1 MLHTPAHPDNCRST
15 DSAGC
20 ARGVQR
26 VPSGVFQIPI
36 VRRLPYWCP
45 PNCLSRWGH
54 GDPEMEFAKMH
65 QSTFLTQEEAADA
78 CAKSYDTIRRYR
90 RLGRLPNSRTRVD
103 GTVEVAVADLVMA
116 GLLDA
121 LASTSDVATVVA
133 RSRVERNLAASR
145 EECTVLRTRC
155 EGLLERVERADG
167 EIAFLRSMLGK
178 FEVVR

>member
-1 MLHTPAHPDNCRST
+1 
-15 DSAGC
+15 
-20 ARGVQR
+20 
-26 VPSGVFQIPI
+26 
-36 VRRLPYWCP
+36 
-45 PNCLSRWGH
+45 
-54 GDPEMEFAKMH
+54 MH